1 MLHDSNVYSVS
12 AGTHNEAVFH
22 GDAFGV
28 RVERHDLG
36 FRFPQHGDV
45 GLVDE
50 LQRHLDL
57 VVVRCGLFA
66 RCGRVGGECE
76 RRLHLTHVELQQEM
90 FLKEC

>member
-36 FRFPQHGDV
+36 FRFPACKKGTHHECNVKASLLCACTSLCARLETDI
-45 GLVDE
+45 
-50 LQRHLDL
+50 LQKSRHK
-57 VVVRCGLFA
+57 
-66 RCGRVGGECE
+66 E
-76 RRLHLTHVELQQEM
+76 RAENQISQLRSR
-90 FLKEC
+90 